1 MQSTVN
7 GLKTEESRRT
17 ELEEED
23 GEKKKGE
30 TEEVEMR

>member
-23 GEKKKGE
+23 VQDTNGEKSRGK
-30 TEEVEMR
+30 